1 MIEFFKRLGER
12 LGVNVCWS
20 SENWWVPIDLATA
33 KVNACRALGS
43 DTSGLK
49 PLLVHSMF
57 EVYVREN
64 IERLQSKADFDALV
78 KSFLDTVSVYVDELN
93 REDEYGKDA

>member
-20 SENWWVPIDLATA
+20 SENWWVPIDLAMS
-33 KVNACRALGS
+33 KIHSCRALGS
-43 DTSGLK
+43 DTSGFAA
-49 PLLVHSMF
+49 LLVHALF
-57 EVYVREN
+57 ETYVREN
-64 IERLQSKADFDALV
+64 IERIGNKEDFDALV
-78 KSFLDTVSVYVDELN
+78 KSFLDTVSAYVDELN